1 MLHDFIT
8 SHQTFAKQNVNSR
21 KRVLQTIARAIED
34 KSVDED
40 FIFDQLMARERLGST
55 GLGEGVAIPH
65 CRVACAQMEVVF
77 ITLKTPIDYESADGQ
92 LVDIFVA
99 LIVPEHE
106 KQAHLD
112 ALANLSTVFS
122 DANNLAMLRTCS
134 EADQLAH
141 VMKTMLAQLPR
152 KSA

>member
-8 SHQTFAKQNVNSR
+8 SRQTFAKQDISSR
-21 KRVLQTIARAIED
+21 KRVLQNIAQAIED

-40 FIFDQLMARERLGST
+40 YIFDQLMARERLGST

-77 ITLKTPIDYESADGQ
+77 ITLAAPIDYESADGQ

-112 ALANLSTVFS
+112 ALAALSTIFS
-122 DANNLAMLRTCS
+122 DPNNLNTLRACS
-134 EADQLAH
+134 QAQELAQL
-141 VMKTMLAQLPR
+141 MKTMLAQLPR